1 MGSTIDFYIKLKLY
15 SNMTEKY
22 YIIGA
27 GVAGITAAEQIR
39 RMAPDAQIIVV
50 NGESYP
56 FYRRLSLSTYLQGQT
71 SLEALIVKQPQDYE
85 AMNIQ
90 VIQDRAIAVEPP
102 TQTLTLAEGGKQQYD
117 GLIIATGGS
126 AIKPPIPGI
135 ELEGVNLG
143 YWDIAHT
150 LWYEN
155 NAKVFSGRR
164 AVVIGGGVLGLEL
177 ADCLN
182 HAGMNVSIVQ
192 LGQTLGEPLTDQA
205 AGKIL
210 YDRVL
215 ASGVEVHLGVSATEI
230 LGQEGK
236 VQAVRLSDGQELA
249 ADLVGVCIGIR
260 PNLSWLAGSGIEVE
274 QGAIAVDQFMQ
285 TNLPRVY
292 AAGDC
297 TLVRKG
303 NKVGDRPN
311 RTWQVA
317 TSQGMVAAANLLGA
331 NTAYQEGIFYNAG
344 VLYDLPYTMLGKFN
358 PDPSDPTCHTYTY
371 DPGDD
376 PYAYFKLTVSTQ
388 GLLVGAMLIG
398 KQRRTNILRKI
409 IEGNYVVTG
418 HEQELM
424 DPKFKPTGLPTADA
438 AIAGDAEVEAKL
450 AAYAK

>member
-1 MGSTIDFYIKLKLY
+1 MP
-15 SNMTEKY
+15 EKY

-39 RMAPDAQIIVV
+39 RTAPTAEIWVV
-50 NGESYP
+50 NGEHYP
-56 FYRRLSLSTYLQGQT
+56 FYRRLSLSSYLQGQT
-71 SLEALIVKQPQDYE
+71 SLEALIVKQPQDY
-85 AMNIQ
+85 AALNIQ
-90 VIQDRAIAVEPP
+90 VIQDRAIALQPT
-102 TQTLTLAEGGKQQYD
+102 TQTLTLAERGDLPYD

-126 AIKPPIPGI
+126 AIKPPLPGI

-143 YWDIAHT
+143 YWDMVHT
-150 LWYEN
+150 LWYEE
-155 NAKVFSGRR
+155 NAKKYAGKQ

-182 HAGMNVSIVQ
+182 HAGMAVTIVQ
-192 LGQTLGEPLTDQA
+192 LGQTLGEPLTDHA

-210 YDRVL
+210 YDRVV
-215 ASGVEVHLGVSATEI
+215 ASGVAVHLGVSALEI
-230 LGQEGK
+230 LGNEGK
-236 VQAVRLSDGQELA
+236 VAGVKLSNGLEIG

-260 PNLSWLAGSGIEVE
+260 PNLSWLGGSGIEIT
-274 QGAIAVDQFMQ
+274 QGAIAVDQFLQ

-297 TLVRKG
+297 TLVQTG
-303 NKVGDRPN
+303 NTVGDRPN

-317 TSQGMVAAANLLGA
+317 TSQGIVAAANLLGA
-331 NTAYQEGIFYNAG
+331 ATVYQEGLFYNAG

-358 PDPSDPTCHTYTY
+358 PDPSDRTCQTYTY

-376 PYAYFKLTVSTQ
+376 PYAYFKLTVSEH
-388 GLLVGAMLIG
+388 GLLVGAMLLG

-409 IEGNYVVTG
+409 IEGNYLVTG

-424 DPKFKPTGLPTADA
+424 DSKFKPTGLPTADV

-450 AAYAK
+450 AAYDKSGAADR